1 MTSYAV
7 RVTARTGCG
16 CQCHID
22 FDLPDGKEPKPGDV
36 AAIMYAGLNPEDTDF
51 LRFLM
56 HEHADGG
63 HEKVTVTAHVIVR

>member
-1 MTSYAV
+1 MTSYAI

-16 CQCHID
+16 CQCHVD
-22 FDLPDGKEPKPGDV
+22 FDLADEAEPKPGDV
-36 AAIMYAGLNPEDTDF
+36 AAVLYEGLNPEVTDF